1 MYVLLG
7 LADQCIFHQHLD
19 SHMLTR
25 WVPLL
30 VARHDKHAC
39 VADRCTDKC
48 IFGNAVFTFDFML
61 QHIYCKCNFPV
72 QLIVRLSVGRSVI
85 IFLKRQGESLSTLIS

>member
-7 LADQCIFHQHLD
+7 LADQCIFHLD

-30 VARHDKHAC
+30 VAPHDKHAC